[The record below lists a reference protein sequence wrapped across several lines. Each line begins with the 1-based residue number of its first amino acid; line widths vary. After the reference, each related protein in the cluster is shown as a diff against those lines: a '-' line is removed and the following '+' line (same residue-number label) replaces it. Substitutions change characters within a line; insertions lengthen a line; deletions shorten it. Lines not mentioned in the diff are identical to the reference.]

1 MMEAVFRRRVFH
13 VFYEA
18 FCKKAVL
25 EIVGGFDFAVF
36 TGIRKAF
43 IGKPALRAT
52 SDEGEVM
59 RLFDFSYRLQTNRH
73 FRRSGHR
80 RLNCSCPMGLKVGC
94 YSIEAL
100 TSMLNIRRAGHR
112 LP

>member
-1 MMEAVFRRRVFH
+1 MEKVFRRRVFH

-18 FCKKAVL
+18 FCKKTVL
-25 EIVGGFDFAVF
+25 EIGGGFDFAVF
-36 TGIRKAF
+36 TGVRKAF

-52 SDEGEVM
+52 SGEGDVM

-80 RLNCSCPMGLKVGC
+80 QLNCSCSMGCMIAVIQSKLSC
-94 YSIEAL
+94 L
-100 TSMLNIRRAGHR
+100 C
-112 LP
+112 